1 MAGRPLPGFAERFA
15 AKIAEEKRLR
25 MARLAFRPP

>member
-1 MAGRPLPGFAERFA
+1 MSGQPLPGFAERFA

-25 MARLAFRPP
+25 MARLGRQPP